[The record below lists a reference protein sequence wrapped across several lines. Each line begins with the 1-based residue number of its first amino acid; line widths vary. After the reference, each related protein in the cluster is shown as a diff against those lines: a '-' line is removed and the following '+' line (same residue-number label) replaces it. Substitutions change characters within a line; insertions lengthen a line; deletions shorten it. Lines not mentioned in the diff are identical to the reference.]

1 MKTFKITG
9 SLILA
14 ILMSLSFVSCD
25 DDDDDDSF
33 EDLIEGFWRLSD
45 SSEWSDHPED
55 ALDIDYEEYIFE
67 DGNFTSNITEYDSGT
82 VKSKSKI
89 KGFYKLNGDILNMNI
104 TESEKE
110 QNDKDGG
117 TIKIFDKYNETD
129 IERITVTYEDGTEIK
144 RDTTT
149 DSKPLSSSII
159 SKIIKLTEKELV
171 LISEKDT
178 FTFER

>member
-55 ALDIDYEEYIFE
+55 SLDIDYEEYIFE